1 MNVFENGRLPRY
13 SDQWDFAFWDHKVLS
28 CNFTI
33 IITYF
38 FVNLAFSPCIILSHG
53 TLAVEKKNSG
63 NDIESPTDLLTI
75 NSTECMGFDWLAAR
89 WKHAWDSG
97 KCHRARVLCY
107 MFCSL
112 SRLIDLFFLLL
123 FYKGSNRFHHLKEFP
138 YNYEGETISSVTG
151 ASSARS
157 GLKIRARCVVKSVA
171 PCQHVLKVSFFYR
184 PSKLDAWW
192 LIGVYLLFN
201 HEVVF
206 VSEDSSLWKLV
217 NLDKTTIIEESNL
230 CSQSS
235 VLE

>member
-53 TLAVEKKNSG
+53 TLAVEKKKFRKWHRISDGLVDNQFHRMHG
-63 NDIESPTDLLTI
+63 V
-75 NSTECMGFDWLAAR
+75 WLAC
-89 WKHAWDSG
+89 STLE
-97 KCHRARVLCY
+97 ARVGQWQ
-107 MFCSL
+107 M
-112 SRLIDLFFLLL
+112 SRGTCVVLHVLPSFQIDWPFFLLL